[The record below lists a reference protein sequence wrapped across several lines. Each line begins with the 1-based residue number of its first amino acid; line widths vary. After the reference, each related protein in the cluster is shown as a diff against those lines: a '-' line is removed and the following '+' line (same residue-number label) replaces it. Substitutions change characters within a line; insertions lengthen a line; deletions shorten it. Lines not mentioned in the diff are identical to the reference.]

1 MRLQEFI
8 GLAQEGKRTEALRY
22 ARRHLV
28 PAAHDESLLPQSAPG
43 AGCGLF
49 LPLLPPYASDRYYA
63 AGAGSARH
71 CLPLAPAFSFGGPP
85 VSGSA
90 GQQQRHPLTVS
101 LGAPGSSSAAG
112 QLGGVGVTGR
122 ERDRER
128 EREQHADAAAMELTG
143 LRVRDVL
150 RELSAIG
157 SSGAATT
164 RMLHV
169 AYNRLMGANSGERAV
184 ALAAAHQQQAPG
196 ETSAREGTPVATAG
210 GGESA
215 GESSSLAAIM
225 GPGLG
230 LSWSRDL
237 VLRLITL
244 VVMDPNTELQP
255 YKVCAYV

>member
-8 GLAQEGKRTEALRY
+8 CLVQEGKRTEALRY

-28 PAAHDESLLPQSAPG
+28 PVAHDESLLPQSVPG
-43 AGCGLF
+43 AGSGLF
-49 LPLLPPYASDRYYA
+49 LPLLPPYSSERYYA
-63 AGAGSARH
+63 TGAASAGSARFSMTPTFTATP
-71 CLPLAPAFSFGGPP
+71 LPSRQ
-85 VSGSA
+85 SA
-90 GQQQRHPLTVS
+90 SALTSSAAGHPLTVS
-101 LGAPGSSSAAG
+101 LGSAAASSAAG
-112 QLGGVGVTGR
+112 QPAGAASR
-122 ERDRER
+122 ELT
-128 EREQHADAAAMELTG
+128 DAAAMMELTG

-169 AYNRLMGANSGERAV
+169 AYNRLLGASSSSGASAAV
-184 ALAAAHQQQAPG
+184 GSAFEAG
-196 ETSAREGTPVATAG
+196 AREGTPAAG
-210 GGESA
+210 GGADA
-215 GESSSLAAIM
+215 GGVAQSLAPLV

-230 LSWSRDL
+230 LNWSRDL

-255 YKVCAYV
+255 YKVHNKNV